1 MVDQEAFVPRWA
13 SPPGRTIRLAL
24 DARGLSVAEFAAA
37 IDLSP
42 QAAESLLAGD
52 SPITMRV
59 ARRLESTVG
68 GSVAFWVQRDGQY
81 RDSLALVAADHWADG
96 FPTAALVR
104 LGWIER
110 PRSWLATIQTLLAFF
125 GVVDTEAWQRAYGA
139 MLDEAQFRMAQAA
152 PLEPKAVA
160 AWLRRA
166 EVEGSAI
173 DTAPWSAS
181 DFRRA
186 LDDVRPLTKMRDPAE
201 FVPAL
206 RDRCAA
212 AGVALVVLRAPTG
225 CPASGAARFVDAERP
240 QIILS
245 GRYLS
250 DDHFWFSFYHEAA
263 HLLLD
268 GPGPVVVDVLE
279 HSDGIPS
286 DDREAAAD
294 AMAGE
299 LLLPKAI
306 RDGLAAGANSPRDVL
321 RAAREAG
328 VSPGIVVGQLQ
339 HAGRIGFRTRYNV
352 LKRRYAWRGSSLGT
366 A

>member
-1 MVDQEAFVPRWA
+1 MTQQAFTPRWA

-37 IDLSP
+37 ADLSP
-42 QAAESLLAGD
+42 QAAESLLTGEA
-52 SPITMRV
+52 PITMGV
-59 ARRLESTVG
+59 ARKLESMVG

-81 RDSLALVAADHWADG
+81 RDSLALVAADRWAEG
-96 FPTAALVR
+96 FPTADLAR

-110 PRSWLATIQTLLAFF
+110 PASWTARIRTMLGFF
-125 GVVDTEAWQRAYGA
+125 GVADTEDWQRTYGV
-139 MLDEAQFRMAQAA
+139 MLQGARYRMARAA

-166 EVEGSAI
+166 EVEAGPI
-173 DTAPWSAS
+173 DTAPWSAD
-181 DFRRA
+181 DFRRV
-186 LDDVRPLTKMRDPAE
+186 LDAARPLTKLHDPAQ
-201 FVPAL
+201 FIPAL
-206 RDRCAA
+206 REMCGA
-212 AGVALVVLRAPTG
+212 AGVAVVVVRAPAG
-225 CPASGAARFVDAERP
+225 CPASGAARFDDRGRP
-240 QIILS
+240 QIVLS

-250 DDHFWFSFYHEAA
+250 DDHLWFTFFHEAA

-279 HSDGIPS
+279 ETSTGPGDN
-286 DDREAAAD
+286 REAAAD

-299 LLLPKAI
+299 LLLPPAV
-306 RDGLAAGANSPRDVL
+306 RNALLEGPVSPRDVV

-339 HAGRIGFRTRYNV
+339 HAGRLDYRSRYNG
-352 LKRRYAWRGSSLGT
+352 LKRRYAWRGATLGMV
-366 A
+366 